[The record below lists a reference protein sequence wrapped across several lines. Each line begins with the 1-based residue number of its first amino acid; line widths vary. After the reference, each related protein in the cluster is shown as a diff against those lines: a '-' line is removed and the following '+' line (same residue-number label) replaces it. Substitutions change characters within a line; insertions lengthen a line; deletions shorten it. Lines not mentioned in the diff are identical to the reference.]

1 MTESLE
7 IMEGIGSD
15 GKSHSQRGT
24 YRPLDQESQE
34 FEPTP
39 LETYVNSGE
48 LRRKW
53 CCCCRSIPTILWTLF
68 VVIVFVNMYITSNHI
83 YMDDQIALGDER
95 DIAHLFRQVK
105 DLQANQR
112 ILMESMLRLAEQH
125 DQERQEKISS
135 LVREGISKTNC
146 ALNQDD
152 ALCDVLISQ
161 ELLEKLGA
169 VSAQL
174 KSHQQA
180 HEADIVQ
187 Q

>member
-1 MTESLE
+1 MAE

-15 GKSHSQRGT
+15 GKSHSPV
-24 YRPLDQESQE
+24 YRQLDQESQE

-39 LETYVNSGE
+39 LETYVNTGE

-53 CCCCRSIPTILWTLF
+53 CCCCRSVPTILWTLF
-68 VVIVFVNMYITSNHI
+68 VVVVCVNMYITSNHI
-83 YMDDQIALGDER
+83 YTDDQIALGDER

-105 DLQANQR
+105 DIQANQR
-112 ILMESMLRLAEQH
+112 ILMESMLRLAQQH
-125 DQERQEKISS
+125 DEERQEKISS
-135 LVREGISKTNC
+135 LVREGITKTNC
-146 ALNQDD
+146 ALNKDD
-152 ALCDVLISQ
+152 ALCDELISQ
-161 ELLEKLGA
+161 ELLEKISV